1 VIDSKRYCGD
11 TPNAFCIF
19 ICEEVFMMKNKT
31 YLWIASILFVL
42 SFLSA
47 YSSDHHQKAESVH
60 VEIQS
65 ADSATG
71 VNSGMLMA
79 EK

>member
-1 VIDSKRYCGD
+1 
-11 TPNAFCIF
+11 
-19 ICEEVFMMKNKT
+19 MMKNKT

-71 VNSGMLMA
+71 PNSGMLMA